1 MTAALVDAP
10 ADLSADRTTQPSRTV
25 SDPKIHPR
33 HLTRQALIYV
43 RQSHPNQ
50 VQRHP
55 ESARRQYGLV
65 ERAAQLGW
73 PQDQI
78 VVIDEDQGKSGAGSA
93 ASQGRDG
100 FARLVAAVSLGEVGL
115 VLALEVARLARNSA
129 EWYRLLEL
137 ASYTGTLI
145 ADDAT
150 VYDPRL
156 FNDRLL
162 LGLRRPDS

>member
-1 MTAALVDAP
+1 MT
-10 ADLSADRTTQPSRTV
+10 
-25 SDPKIHPR
+25 DPKIR
-33 HLTRQALIYV
+33 SQHLGRQALIYV

-73 PQDQI
+73 PRDQI

-137 ASYTGTLI
+137 AAYTGTLI
-145 ADDAT
+145 ADEAT

-156 FNDRLL
+156 
-162 LGLRRPDS
+162 

>member
-1 MTAALVDAP
+1 
-10 ADLSADRTTQPSRTV
+10 
-25 SDPKIHPR
+25 
-33 HLTRQALIYV
+33 V

-50 VQRHP
+50 IQRHP
-55 ESARRQYGLV
+55 ESTRRQYGLV
-65 ERAAQLGW
+65 ERALRLGW
-73 PQDQI
+73 PREQI

-93 ASQGRDG
+93 ALQGRDG

-137 ASYTGTLI
+137 AAVAGTLL

-150 VYDPRL
+150 IL
-156 FNDRLL
+156 
-162 LGLRRPDS
+162 

>member
-1 MTAALVDAP
+1 M
-10 ADLSADRTTQPSRTV
+10 
-25 SDPKIHPR
+25 IGHPFQGR
-33 HLTRQALIYV
+33 WCPIPRCSPGTLGRQALIYV

-73 PQDQI
+73 PREQI

-93 ASQGRDG
+93 AAHERDG

-137 ASYTGTLI
+137 CR
-145 ADDAT
+145 AT
-150 VYDPRL
+150 PA
-156 FNDRLL
+156 
-162 LGLRRPDS
+162 P